1 MFKKKCVLCKARD
14 KTKNMQF
21 VESVD
26 WVYNIS
32 KHYFHPECLKDIIC
46 NPGTYKTSTVD
57 DAIFIHKELRKEKKE
72 EEVEQN
78 QRHQDIQIAQETWE
92 CIK

>member
-14 KTKNMQF
+14 KTKNMKS
-21 VESVD
+21 VEYFGWDYV
-26 WVYNIS
+26 N

-57 DAIFIHKELRKEKKE
+57 DAIYIHKELRKAKKK

-78 QRHQDIQIAQETWE
+78 QSTLE
-92 CIK
+92 CLK